1 MVGEASELKEAS
13 EAGGLDQATLVRHEA
28 ARLAFIRDLGLD
40 RFEEDVVIHPVVEMC
55 QRLCRTPVAL
65 FTVLGT
71 EHQYF
76 CARSGTK
83 LTHTPREFA
92 FCNEAVQAS
101 NPRVPYVVVDASRH
115 PKFRINPL
123 VCQQPH
129 IRFYLGLPVLT
140 PAGIPI
146 GAICLID
153 YKPRL
158 ATAEM
163 VEALSLARDIVER
176 ELLQRTQA
184 QVDALT
190 GVLMRREVDKAL
202 ERELRRVRRQ
212 RALISVMMIDI
223 DNFKAINDEFGH
235 LHGDEALRQTA
246 AAIDGCLNR
255 AGDAVGRW
263 GGEEF
268 ICVAPSI
275 SQDNAQQLAER
286 IRQRVADTVSV
297 SKNGR
302 SKRVTVSI
310 GGVTAVGSGLFTAL
324 SLIGAADTALYAA
337 KRAGRNRC
345 VFAPMIG
352 DQTDARP
359 VSSTASAAQAI
370 KNTANQIAADQ

>member
-1 MVGEASELKEAS
+1 MGVETSGLKEAGETS
-13 EAGGLDQATLVRHEA
+13 SLDEATFMRQEA

-40 RFEEDVVIHPVVEMC
+40 RFEEDPVIHPVIEMC

-71 EHQYF
+71 EHQFF
-76 CARSGTK
+76 CARSGTN

-92 FCNEAVQAS
+92 FCNQTVQAP
-101 NPRVPYVVVDASRH
+101 NPRVPYVVVDASTH
-115 PKFRINPL
+115 PQFRINPL

-129 IRFYLGLPVLT
+129 IRFYLGLPVLS
-140 PAGIPI
+140 PEGVPI
-146 GAICLID
+146 GTVCLID

-158 ATAEM
+158 ATTEM

-176 ELLQRTQA
+176 ELWQRTQA

-190 GVLMRREVDKAL
+190 GVLMRREVDRAL
-202 ERELRRVRRQ
+202 ERELRRARRQ
-212 RALISVMMIDI
+212 RAAISVLMVDI

-235 LHGDEALRQTA
+235 LQGDEALRQTA
-246 AAIDGCLNR
+246 AVIDGFLNR

-275 SQDNAQQLAER
+275 SQANAEQLAER

-310 GGVTAVGSGLFTAL
+310 GGVSALGSGLFTAL
-324 SLIGAADTALYAA
+324 SLVGAADTALYAA
-337 KRAGRNRC
+337 KYAGRNQC

-352 DQTDARP
+352 GQDDARP
-359 VSSTASAAQAI
+359 VSSTANPAQAI
-370 KNTANQIAADQ
+370 RNTANQIAADQ